1 MGDFVHI
8 HTHSEYSLLDGLGKL
23 PDLISKAKE
32 YGMDSLALTDHGAM
46 YGSFKFYMKAKAAG
60 IKPIIGVETYVAR
73 RTRHDKEAKI
83 DTDPYHL
90 ILLAKSERGYK
101 NLMKLI
107 TKAHL
112 EGYYYKPRC
121 DWELLTQYHED
132 VICTSACVQGQ
143 IASLLREEKE
153 KEAER
158 VASQYAELFGP
169 GNYYIEIQRHPSLP
183 FIEPLNQKLI
193 TLAKRLGLPIIATND
208 IHYVNAEDAYAQEI
222 LLCVQTQK
230 TIQEKDRPL
239 SMINCPDFYMRS
251 PDEMKD
257 LFIDIPESIDN
268 SLRIAEQ
275 CNIELPVG
283 KWILPKFPIP
293 DDYSPELYIR
303 KLIEERIPT
312 KYPSFSDDMRKRL
325 DYELEIINKKGYTN
339 YFLIVSDF
347 VNWAKD
353 NGISVGPGR
362 GSAAGSIVTFL
373 LNITGV
379 DPLYFNLPFERFLNP
394 YRPSAPDIDLDF
406 ADDRREEVI
415 QYVTERYGEDR
426 VASIITFGTM
436 EARGAVRDAGR
447 ALGMTYAQTDRLAKM
462 IPPGA
467 QGHSMSLSK
476 ALDISPELKLAYNSE
491 DETKKLLDV
500 AQRLEGVSRHS
511 SVHAAGVVIAD
522 KDITD
527 YTPLQRESKGE
538 RIVTQYDMYTVGEDG
553 VGLLKMDFLGLR
565 NLTIMSQTLKFI
577 FQTKGIEIDL
587 SKIPLDDYRTF
598 KMLSSGETTGIFQLE
613 SAGMRRY
620 IKELKPTTIFDLMAM
635 VALYRPGPM
644 AVIPEFIAR
653 KHDPSKI
660 TYPDPRLQDVLK
672 ISYGL
677 ICYQDDVLLTSLA
690 LAGYTWEDADKL
702 RKAVGKK
709 IPSEMVKQKEKFIDG
724 CVKNG
729 LSKQKAEDIFRL
741 IEPFAGYGFNKAH
754 AACYAM
760 IAYQTA
766 YLKSNYT
773 VEFMTAVLTAES
785 RANTGDTRDEKIS
798 MIVEECRRMGIEL
811 LPPSI
816 NESSV
821 EFSIQDGSVRF
832 GLSAVKNVG
841 QAAIDVMLAARKQDG
856 PFTSLSEFV
865 QRVDTSKVNKKT
877 LESLIRAGAFDAF
890 GSRSRLLAGVGIM
903 LEQTHRIKKHVADG
917 QVSLFDDE
925 SDDTQMLPDLL
936 PDVPDL
942 PQDEMLTAEK
952 ELLGFFF
959 SAHPMTRIRQHFETL
974 RAVEM
979 STINEES
986 IGSRQTI
993 CGMIVSVKKIF
1004 TKANNQ
1010 EMAFVRVTDL
1020 TGTME
1025 IVVFP
1030 KLYAKSPE
1038 LWVSDTIILVSGKI
1052 DEKEERLS
1060 FLADE
1065 VKKIELKS

>member
-1 MGDFVHI
+1 
-8 HTHSEYSLLDGLGKL
+8 
-23 PDLISKAKE
+23 
-32 YGMDSLALTDHGAM
+32 
-46 YGSFKFYMKAKAAG
+46 
-60 IKPIIGVETYVAR
+60 
-73 RTRHDKEAKI
+73 
-83 DTDPYHL
+83 
-90 ILLAKSERGYK
+90 
-101 NLMKLI
+101 
-107 TKAHL
+107 
-112 EGYYYKPRC
+112 
-121 DWELLTQYHED
+121 
-132 VICTSACVQGQ
+132 
-143 IASLLREEKE
+143 
-153 KEAER
+153 
-158 VASQYAELFGP
+158 
-169 GNYYIEIQRHPSLP
+169 
-183 FIEPLNQKLI
+183 
-193 TLAKRLGLPIIATND
+193 
-208 IHYVNAEDAYAQEI
+208 
-222 LLCVQTQK
+222 
-230 TIQEKDRPL
+230 
-239 SMINCPDFYMRS
+239 
-251 PDEMKD
+251 
-257 LFIDIPESIDN
+257 
-268 SLRIAEQ
+268 
-275 CNIELPVG
+275 
-283 KWILPKFPIP
+283 
-293 DDYSPELYIR
+293 
-303 KLIEERIPT
+303 
-312 KYPSFSDDMRKRL
+312 
-325 DYELEIINKKGYTN
+325 
-339 YFLIVSDF
+339 

-362 GSAAGSIVTFL
+362 GSAAGSMVTFL

-467 QGHSMSLSK
+467 QGHAMSISK
-476 ALDISPELKLAYNSE
+476 ALDISPELKLAYTSE
-491 DETKKLLDV
+491 EETKKLLDV
-500 AQRLEGVSRHS
+500 AKRLEGVSRHS

-522 KDITD
+522 KDITE

-577 FQTKGIEIDL
+577 LQTKGLEIDL
-587 SKIPLDDYRTF
+587 SKIPLDDHRTF
-598 KMLSSGETTGIFQLE
+598 KMLSAGETTGIFQLE

-620 IKELKPTTIFDLMAM
+620 IKELKPTSIFDLMAM

-660 TYPDPRLQDVLK
+660 TYPDPRLQEVLK

-709 IPSEMVKQKEKFIDG
+709 IPSEMVKQKEKFIEG

-729 LSKQKAEDIFRL
+729 LSKQKAEDIFGL

-798 MIVEECRRMGIEL
+798 MIVEECRRMGIAL
-811 LPPSI
+811 LPPDI
-816 NESSV
+816 NESSI
-821 EFSIQDGSVRF
+821 EFSIQDGKVRF

-856 PFTSLSEFV
+856 PFTSFSEFV

-877 LESLIRAGAFDAF
+877 MESLIRAGAFDAF
-890 GSRSRLLAGVGIM
+890 GSRSRLLAGVGVM

-917 QVSLFDDE
+917 QVGLFDDE
-925 SDDTQMLPDLL
+925 PSETQMLPDVL
-936 PDVPDL
+936 PDVPDI
-942 PQDEMLTAEK
+942 PQDEMLAAEK

-959 SAHPMTRIRQHFETL
+959 SAHPMMRIRQHFESL
-974 RAVEM
+974 KAVEM
-979 STINEES
+979 NTITEES
-986 IGSRQTI
+986 IGSRQTV
-993 CGMIVSVKKIF
+993 CGMVVSVKRIF

-1010 EMAFVRVTDL
+1010 EMAFVRLTDL

-1030 KLYAKSPE
+1030 KLFAKSPE
-1038 LWVSDTIILVSGKI
+1038 LWLQDQIVLVSGKV
-1052 DEKEERLS
+1052 DQKDERLS
-1060 FLADE
+1060 FLADD
-1065 VKKIELKS
+1065 VKRIELKS

>member
-1 MGDFVHI
+1 MGDFVHL

-32 YGMDSLALTDHGAM
+32 FGMKSLAITDHGAM

-60 IKPIIGVETYVAR
+60 INPILGVETYVAR
-73 RTRHDKEAKI
+73 RSRHDKEAKI

-90 ILLAKSERGYK
+90 LLLAKNDVGYR
-101 NLMKLI
+101 NLMKI
-107 TKAHL
+107 VTKAHL

-121 DWELLTQYHED
+121 DWELLKEYHEG

-143 IASLLREEKE
+143 VASLLREEKDN
-153 KEAER
+153 EAER

-169 GNYYIEIQRHPSLP
+169 GNYYIEIQRHPSIP

-193 TLAKRLGLPIIATND
+193 KLARKLGLPLIATND

-230 TIQEKDRPL
+230 TILDKDRPL
-239 SMINCPDFYMRS
+239 SMLNCPDFYMRS
-251 PDEMKD
+251 PDEMKQ
-257 LFIDIPESIDN
+257 LFLDVPESIEN

-293 DDYSPELYIR
+293 KEFTPESYLI
-303 KLIEERIPT
+303 KIIEERIPG
-312 KYPSFSDDMRKRL
+312 KYPHFTEDMRKRL
-325 DYELEIINKKGYTN
+325 NYELDIINKKGYTN
-339 YFLIVSDF
+339 YFLIVADF

-353 NGISVGPGR
+353 NAIAVGPGR
-362 GSAAGSIVTFL
+362 GSAAGSMVTFI

-415 QYVTERYGEDR
+415 QYVTQRYGEDK

-462 IPPGA
+462 IPPGV
-467 QGHSMSLSK
+467 QGHSMSILK
-476 ALDISPELKLAYNSE
+476 AIELSPELKLASQSE
-491 DETKKLLDV
+491 EDTKKLIQV
-500 AQRLEGVSRHS
+500 AQRLEGVSRHA
-511 SVHAAGVVIAD
+511 SVHAAGIVISD
-522 KDITD
+522 KDLTD
-527 YTPLQRESKGE
+527 YVPLQRESKGD
-538 RIVTQYDMYTVGEDG
+538 RIITQYDMYTVGEDG

-577 FQTKGIEIDL
+577 KETKNIDIDIG
-587 SKIPLDDYRTF
+587 KIPLDDTKTYA
-598 KMLSSGETTGIFQLE
+598 MLASGETTGIFQLE

-620 IKELKPTTIFDLMAM
+620 IKELKPTAIFDLMAM

-672 ISYGL
+672 TSYGI
-677 ICYQDDVLLTSLA
+677 ICYQDDVLLTSIA

-709 IPSEMVKQKEKFIDG
+709 IQSEMVKQREKFIDG

-729 LSKQKAEDIFRL
+729 LTKQKAEDIFGL

-785 RANTGDTRDEKIS
+785 RANTGETRDEKIS
-798 MIVEECRRMGIEL
+798 MIIEECRRMGIGL
-811 LPPSI
+811 LPPDLNKSDI
-816 NESSV
+816 
-821 EFSIQDGSVRF
+821 EFSIQDGKVRF
-832 GLSAVKNVG
+832 GLTAIKNVG
-841 QAAIDVMLAARKQDG
+841 QAAIDTMLEARNVDG
-856 PFTSLSEFV
+856 PFASLSDFIR
-865 QRVDTSKVNKKT
+865 RVDLSKVNRKT
-877 LESLIRAGAFDAF
+877 LESLIRAGAMDAF
-890 GSRSRLLAGVGIM
+890 GSRAKLLSGVTSI
-903 LEQTHRIKKHVADG
+903 LEVAHRQKKNVAHG
-917 QVSLFDDE
+917 QVGLFDDE
-925 SDDTQMLPDLL
+925 PDETPSLSDMFPDI
-936 PDVPDL
+936 PEL
-942 PQDEMLTAEK
+942 PQDQILAAEK
-952 ELLGFFF
+952 ELLGFYF
-959 SAHPMTRIRQHFETL
+959 SAHPMSRIRAHFEKL
-974 RAVEM
+974 KAIEIV
-979 STINEES
+979 TINDEMV
-986 IGSRQTI
+986 GTRLNV
-993 CGMIVSVKKIF
+993 CGMVTSLKKIF
-1004 TKANNQ
+1004 TKSSNQ
-1010 EMAFVRVTDL
+1010 EMAFIKLSDL
-1020 TGTME
+1020 TGSIE
-1025 IVVFP
+1025 VVVFP
-1030 KLYAKSPE
+1030 KLFAKHPD
-1038 LWVSDTIILVSGKI
+1038 LWQSDEILLISGKV
-1052 DEKEERLS
+1052 DEKDDRIT
-1060 FLADE
+1060 FLAE
-1065 VKKIELKS
+1065 EAKRVVVA